1 MVLAGRVAHG
11 LLEPVSTSDQA
22 IVRDQRLVVDG
33 TTIGHFHR
41 YEAEP
46 PSAELFAPSVPV
58 ADAAVAILH
67 ELAGWNLTTTDDAL
81 ASELMGKGA
90 VSTRHYSLLTL
101 DLAIAAVPGPR
112 PGWSDAFEL
121 VTPTPE
127 MKISPELVTLV
138 RRAYPPGH
146 PDQELGSHDEIVG
159 DLSRALNGVRL
170 GQLMPQSRLV
180 VDAGRPVA
188 LALVNRVPGSAPTGG
203 PWLTDICRDPDAK
216 YAGLG
221 RALLTHLLRACRDD
235 GELSISLAVT
245 QGNSARR
252 LYDDAGFTLVATT
265 RKMHLPG

>member
-1 MVLAGRVAHG
+1 MVLAWRVAHG
-11 LLEPVSTSDQA
+11 LLEPVSTSDHA
-22 IVRDQRLVVDG
+22 IVRDQTLVVDG

-46 PSAELFAPSVPV
+46 PSAELFEPSMPV
-58 ADAAVAILH
+58 SDAAIVILH
-67 ELAGWNLTTTDDAL
+67 ELAGWNLTTTDEAL
-81 ASELMGKGA
+81 ASELMERGA

-101 DLAIAAVPGPR
+101 DLTTAAVPEPPR
-112 PGWSDAFEL
+112 GWPGAFEL
-121 VTPTPE
+121 VTLTPDTE
-127 MKISPELVTLV
+127 ISSELVTLV

-146 PDQELGSHDEIVG
+146 PDQELGSDAEIVG
-159 DLSRALNGVRL
+159 DLSRALSGVRL
-170 GQLMPQSRLV
+170 GQLMPQSRLLM
-180 VDAGRPVA
+180 DAGRPVA

-235 GELSISLAVT
+235 GEQSVSLAVT
-245 QGNSARR
+245 AGNSARR